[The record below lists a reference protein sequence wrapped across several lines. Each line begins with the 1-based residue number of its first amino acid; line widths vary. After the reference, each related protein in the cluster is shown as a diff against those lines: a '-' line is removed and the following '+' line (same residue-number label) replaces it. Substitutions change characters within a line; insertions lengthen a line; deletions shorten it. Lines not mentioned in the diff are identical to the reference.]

1 MTKVA
6 PACRASG
13 SRFASWCSTPPKLT
27 STIASPFLPG
37 TVVQVTSGVPPCDAV
52 TGAEVVETSGRV
64 VLTVWTGPQ
73 DGAQGCD
80 LPQAAIGMI
89 QWVRVKLAAPLGT
102 RELVQGRQA

>member
-1 MTKVA
+1 MAAFEFV
-6 PACRASG
+6 RAEG
-13 SRFASWCSTPPKLT
+13 SSV
-27 STIASPFLPG
+27 I
-37 TVVQVTSGVPPCDAV
+37 VQVTSGVPPCDAI